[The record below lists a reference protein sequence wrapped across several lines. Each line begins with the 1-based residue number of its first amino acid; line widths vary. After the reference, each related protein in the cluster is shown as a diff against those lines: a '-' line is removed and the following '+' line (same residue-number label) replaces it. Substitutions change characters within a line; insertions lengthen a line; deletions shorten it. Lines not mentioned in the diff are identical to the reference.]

1 MKRST
6 AVGNK
11 HCMYELPH
19 ELPNAAGGGGG
30 GGGGEGFAHTRKIN
44 RFLEH

>member
-11 HCMYELPH
+11 HCMYELSH
-19 ELPNAAGGGGG
+19 ELPNAAGGGE
-30 GGGGEGFAHTRKIN
+30 GGGEGFAHTRKKS
-44 RFLEH
+44 RFLGN